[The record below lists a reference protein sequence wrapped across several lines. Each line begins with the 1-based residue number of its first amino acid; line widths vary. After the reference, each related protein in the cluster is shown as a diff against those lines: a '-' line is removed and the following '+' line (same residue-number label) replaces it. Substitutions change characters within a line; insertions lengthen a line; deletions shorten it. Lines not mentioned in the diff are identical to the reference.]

1 MDEHRLASAM
11 LDFEREQAILRKRPP
26 LPCDGKLKVQ
36 KYKQPDRTQDL
47 LYLIKDNPG
56 IAANQLF
63 DLVNFGH
70 TDFTMALR
78 TLTKRGHVLVG
89 QKGKARIYFPM
100 VQ

>member
-26 LPCDGKLKVQ
+26 LPRDGKLKVQ

-47 LYLIKDNPG
+47 LCLIKDNPG
-56 IAANQLF
+56 IATNQLF

-70 TDFTMALR
+70 ADFTMALR

>member
-11 LDFEREQAILRKRPP
+11 LDFEREQAILGKRPP
-26 LPCDGKLKVQ
+26 LPCDGKVE

-56 IAANQLF
+56 IATNQLF

-70 TDFTMALR
+70 ADFTMALR
-78 TLTKRGHVLVG
+78 TLTKRGHVLLG